1 MGPGKG
7 GIQAQPSLSRGLP
20 APSPGPGVDAGPRP
34 SWPERG
40 LGSKIF
46 FFRVLPCSRPGP
58 SPLPEGDRT
67 VRRRAMHLPSQGTRI
82 VAVSNRLPVVAE
94 RVGDRWK
101 IRSGSGGLVTALA
114 PVLRHRGGL
123 WIGWAGTVESQGPPP
138 RFLSTSKKVGYT
150 LIPVSI
156 SEEDLEGFY
165 LGFAN
170 QVVWPLFHDFQ
181 DRCNFDPAF
190 WYCYLDVNRRFAK
203 VIQDQT
209 LPDDYVWVHD
219 YHLIHVAHFL
229 KELGCPRKTGFF
241 LHIPFPPPDLF
252 LKLPW
257 RNQVLRALLEFDL
270 LGFQTVRDRRNFLLC
285 LAQLCPDVKARGRGQ
300 VVSVHAGA
308 REVRVGSFPISID
321 FEAFAQRAAS
331 REVADRAWFFHENYP
346 EQQIILGVD
355 RLDYTKGIPQRLQA
369 FRLAL
374 EKHPELRGKTTL
386 IQVVVP
392 SRSEVPQYQE
402 LKAEIERLVGEIN
415 GEFTREGWVPIQ
427 YLYRHLD
434 PVELLAYYRASE
446 IALITPL
453 KDGMN
458 LVAKEF
464 CAANIDGKGVLILS
478 EFAGA
483 AAQLH
488 RGALMVNP
496 YDREGV
502 AEAIFRAYTMD
513 RQERKSRMQKLR
525 EKIRKQNI
533 FWWVDSFL
541 LAALSRQLVDFP
553 PLEDYVP
560 MFRLE
565 EEEET
570 REFLGEAQA

>member
-1 MGPGKG
+1 MD
-7 GIQAQPSLSRGLP
+7 LS
-20 APSPGPGVDAGPRP
+20 SP
-34 SWPERG
+34 
-40 LGSKIF
+40 
-46 FFRVLPCSRPGP
+46 
-58 SPLPEGDRT
+58 T
-67 VRRRAMHLPSQGTRI
+67 TRI
-82 VAVSNRLPVVAE
+82 AAVSNRLPIVAE

-114 PVLRHRGGL
+114 PVLRNRGGL
-123 WIGWAGTVESQGPPP
+123 WIGWAGTVEGQGPPP
-138 RFLSTSKKVGYT
+138 RFPATSKKVGYT
-150 LIPVSI
+150 LLPVPLTQ
-156 SEEDLEGFY
+156 EDLEGFY
-165 LGFAN
+165 YGFAN
-170 QVVWPLFHDFQ
+170 QVIWPLFHDFQ

-190 WYCYLDVNRRFAK
+190 WYRYLDVNRRFARI
-203 VIQDQT
+203 IQAQT

-229 KELGCPRKTGFF
+229 KELDCPRKTGFF

-300 VVSVHAGA
+300 VVSVHAGT

-321 FEAFAQRAAS
+321 FDAFAKRAAS
-331 REVADRAWFFHENYP
+331 QEVADRAWFFHENYP
-346 EQQIILGVD
+346 NQQIILGLD
-355 RLDYTKGIPQRLQA
+355 RLDYTKGILQRLEA
-369 FRLAL
+369 YRLAL
-374 EKHPELRGKTTL
+374 KKHPELREKTTL

-392 SRSEVPQYQE
+392 SRAEVPQYQE
-402 LKAEIERLVGEIN
+402 LKAQIERLVGEIN

-434 PVELLAYYRASE
+434 TVELLAYYRASE

-496 YDREGV
+496 YDLEGV
-502 AEAIFRAYTMD
+502 AEAIHRAFTME
-513 RQERKSRMQKLR
+513 RQERKARMQKLR

-541 LAALSRQLVDFP
+541 QAALSRQLVDFP

-570 REFLGEAQA
+570 REFQGEAQA